1 MGFNSGF
8 KELSEGAIQNYCGQG
23 DESCLCPTVCRC
35 RLVAAVSLNSP
46 FTGEGWRI
54 EVED

>member
-1 MGFNSGF
+1 MVDKKMKALFVVLF
-8 KELSEGAIQNYCGQG
+8 
-23 DESCLCPTVCRC
+23 
-35 RLVAAVSLNSP
+35 LVTIVLNSP